1 MKFSPRD
8 FLSGSWRA
16 VPVLG
21 VTQILA
27 WGALFYPPVL
37 MVPLIA
43 AERDWSLAFT
53 MGGLSV
59 GLLSAGLIAPTVG
72 RMIDRH
78 GGHVVMT
85 AGSLTGAAGLVALV
99 LAPSR
104 ASYLAA
110 WVVIGAA
117 MAGSLYDPAFASLGR
132 ISARPRGGRS
142 RC

>member
-1 MKFSPRD
+1 MPSPRES
-8 FLSGSWRA
+8 FLGPWRA

-37 MVPLIA
+37 TVPLIA
-43 AERDWSLAFT
+43 AECGWSLAFA

-78 GGHVVMT
+78 GGHMVMT
-85 AGSLTGAAGLVALV
+85 VGSLTGAAGLVALV
-99 LAPSR
+99 LAPNR
-104 ASYLAA
+104 AAYL
-110 WVVIGAA
+110 
-117 MAGSLYDPAFASLGR
+117 
-132 ISARPRGGRS
+132 
-142 RC
+142 